1 MRPDPHP
8 SSDRTG
14 RRQRCGSAV
23 GAGAVPSK
31 FADPN
36 IARSQALAPVDR
48 ETLLQTTNKATDHR
62 HTDGAHHRHEQSGS
76 SSASMTN
83 RLAMVVIWS
92 DAQQFHKVSH
102 RCAAGS
108 ASPNASLPPRACPF
122 STGESST
129 FAGSRSSWSAAQVSA
144 PISTRCHE
152 RHFSRPGVWVAQFHR
167 MRCASCLSEVVA
179 LKCWSGPPRRCSIT
193 TARPCMKID

>member
-1 MRPDPHP
+1 V
-8 SSDRTG
+8 TG
-14 RRQRCGSAV
+14 KAGYNAAGLRWVS
-23 GAGAVPSK
+23 GAVPPK

-92 DAQQFHKVSH
+92 DAQQ
-102 RCAAGS
+102 
-108 ASPNASLPPRACPF
+108 PQQASLKIRHE
-122 STGESST
+122 SLTGPVAPGAEP
-129 FAGSRSSWSAAQVSA
+129 GRS
-144 PISTRCHE
+144 P
-152 RHFSRPGVWVAQFHR
+152 
-167 MRCASCLSEVVA
+167 
-179 LKCWSGPPRRCSIT
+179 LKE
-193 TARPCMKID
+193 